1 VAQEAND
8 RLTLSRELI
17 GATGA
22 LAMVT
27 HGLSFSQIFI
37 DAADY
42 ATVLEVQPRPADL
55 YYKEALC
62 ITVAAKSGGPKQL
75 NWPAL

>member
-1 VAQEAND
+1 MAEEAND

-42 ATVLEVQPRPADL
+42 ATLLEVQPRPVDRDPN
-55 YYKEALC
+55 EAL
-62 ITVAAKSGGPKQL
+62 
-75 NWPAL
+75 